1 MLPIGSIRI
10 FLCRH
15 PVDLRKSYDTLS
27 ALALNVLHENPL
39 SGAFFIFLNRSR
51 TRIKILYWDRDGF
64 AIWMKRLERG
74 TFPLPHGPAF
84 GKQELS
90 RTALLQLL
98 EGLKNVKKTSRFH
111 LNQGC

>member
-1 MLPIGSIRI
+1 MLPVGAARI

-15 PVDLRKSYDTLS
+15 PVDLRKSYDTLT
-27 ALALNVLHENPL
+27 ALAANVLHEDPL
-39 SGAFFIFLNRSR
+39 SGAFFVFLNRGR
-51 TRIKILYWDRDGF
+51 NRIKILYWDRDGF

-74 TFPLPHGPAF
+74 TFPLPDGRES

-90 RTALLQLL
+90 RASLLQLL

-111 LNQGC
+111 LKTGC